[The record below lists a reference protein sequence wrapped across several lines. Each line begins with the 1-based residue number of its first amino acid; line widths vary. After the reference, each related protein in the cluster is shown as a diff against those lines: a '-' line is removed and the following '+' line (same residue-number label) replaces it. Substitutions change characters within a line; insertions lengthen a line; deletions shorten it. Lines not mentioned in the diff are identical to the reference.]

1 MVRLKR
7 EEIDIIKDS
16 VAIFDPEAKVF
27 LFGSRVDPNK
37 KGGDIDLLVLSHT
50 LKELDSLKIL
60 KKIYDRMEE
69 QKIDILIASDTSEPF
84 VKLAL
89 RNGVEL

>member
-1 MVRLKR
+1 MIRLKS
-7 EEIDIIKDS
+7 EEINIIKES
-16 VAIFDPEAKVF
+16 VASFDPDAKVF

-37 KGGDIDLLVLSHT
+37 KGGDIDLLVFSQT
-50 LKELDSLKIL
+50 LKEMDSLKIL
-60 KKIYDRMEE
+60 KKIFDRMEE

-89 RNGVEL
+89 SNGVEL